1 MKKLYQVAPG
11 VTEINGA
18 PVPSNRRVT
27 LTQAEALY
35 DLGHGRLT
43 PLPPRKAPRS
53 RKPKAG
59 R

>member
-18 PVPSNRRVT
+18 PVPKNRRVS
-27 LTQAEALY
+27 LTMAEALY

-43 PLPPRKAPRS
+43 AVPT
-53 RKPKAG
+53 RKPARPKDPK
-59 R
+59 